1 MYVADSYNGRVQS
14 FPITTS
20 SGSPNGTTILG
31 EFPDGSN
38 YSMYVTVDCMAFD
51 RIRNLLYL
59 CISLTD
65 HLLILNTT
73 ENNVVIITDSELSVI
88 NRSIQIH
95 PSGIVI
101 DETSDIFYVSD
112 DWLRIVV
119 KFEIGSTTGIIV
131 AGRMVSNSFFNQL
144 NTPQGLALDSSG
156 YLYIVDF
163 GLNRIVQLLNDYG
176 DFRVIAG
183 ELYLHNSYI

>member
-31 EFPDGSN
+31 EFPDRSN

-119 KFEIGSTTGIIV
+119 KFEIGSTRGIIV

>member
-1 MYVADSYNGRVQS
+1 MYVADFYNGRVQS

-31 EFPDGSN
+31 EFPDRSN
-38 YSMYVTVDCMAFD
+38 YSMYVNVDCMAFD

-59 CISLTD
+59 CISFTD

-112 DWLRIVV
+112 GWLRIVV
-119 KFEIGSTTGIIV
+119 KFEIGSTRGIIV